1 MKKAIAI
8 ATAVLCT
15 AVAAQSSLAAK
26 PKPKAKA
33 SAQAHMSIVA
43 TVKASTKR
51 LRVYRIPG
59 QKKPFKTLSN
69 KTWDGAQLT
78 LLVAQRLK
86 GWDRVYLP
94 MRPNGTTGWIHD
106 SAVTLAVDPYRL
118 VVDLGSHRVKVFKGG
133 KLIRSEKAGVGQ
145 SVLPTPRGHYY
156 LVELLRQPDP
166 NGPYGP
172 WAFGTSAFSD
182 KLYSFGGGPGEIGL
196 HGTDYPA
203 GLGTNV
209 SHGCI
214 RISNAAI
221 TWFANTLPLG
231 TPIDIKP

>member
-1 MKKAIAI
+1 MKKATAF
-8 ATAVLCT
+8 ATAVLVA
-15 AVAAQSSLAAK
+15 AVAAHSSVAAK
-26 PKPKAKA
+26 PKP
-33 SAQAHMSIVA
+33 QLTSIVA
-43 TVKASTKR
+43 TVKASTKAV
-51 LRVYRIPG
+51 RVYRIPG
-59 QKKPFKTLSN
+59 QKKAFTTLSN
-69 KTWDGAQLT
+69 KTRDGAPLT
-78 LLVAQRLK
+78 LLVAQRLR

-106 SAVTLAVDPYRL
+106 AAVTLAVDPFRL
-118 VVDLGSHRVKVFKGG
+118 VVDLGAHKVNVLKNG
-133 KLIRSEKAGVGQ
+133 KLVRSEKAGVGR
-145 SVLPTPRGHYY
+145 SVLPTPRGHYF

-172 WAFGTSAFSD
+172 WAFGLSAFSG

-214 RISNAAI
+214 RVSNTAIS
-221 TWFANTLPLG
+221 WFANTLPLG
-231 TPIDIKP
+231 TPVDIKP